1 MGARVAINGFG
12 RIGRMVLRAAKQRRL
27 DLDFVAINDIADIEP
42 LGMVLRYDSIHGR
55 YPGTVEW
62 TGDSLVV
69 DGDAIRV
76 FKVSDKRAG
85 DPFAFPWHD
94 LAIDV
99 VVESSGQFRGRDE
112 LQRHLDAGARRVLL
126 TVPGKDA
133 LDATIVSGVND
144 DALRPEHRLIS
155 NSSCTTNCAA
165 PVAKI
170 LEEAY
175 TIRRGFLT
183 TVHAY
188 TNDQRLFDY
197 PHKDMRRARM
207 AALNIVPTS
216 TGAARALGLVVPS
229 LKGKVEG
236 LAFRVPVPSGSVVDL
251 TVDTE
256 KKVDAQEIHDLMR
269 RAAAGAMKGILKVS
283 TDPIVSAD
291 VIGDP
296 HSAIY
301 DAPLTQVLGERLV
314 KVVAWYDNE
323 WGYSCRIA
331 DLTALICEAGIPG
344 TA

>member
-1 MGARVAINGFG
+1 MAARVAINGFG

-27 DLDFVAINDIADIEP
+27 DVDFVAVNDVADIEP
-42 LGMVLRYDSIHGR
+42 LGMVLRYDSIHGS
-55 YPGTVEW
+55 YPGSVEW
-62 TGDSLVV
+62 RGDSLIV
-69 DGDAIRV
+69 DQDEIRV
-76 FKVSDKRAG
+76 FKVGDKRAG

-94 LAIDV
+94 LKIDV
-99 VVESSGQFRGRDE
+99 VVEASGQFRRRDE
-112 LQRHLDAGARRVLL
+112 LQRHLDAGAKRVLL
-126 TVPGKDA
+126 TVPGKDP
-133 LDATIVSGVND
+133 LDATIVLGVND
-144 DALRPEHRLIS
+144 DALRPEHRIIS

-170 LEEAY
+170 LEDAY
-175 TIRRGFLT
+175 TIQKGFLT

-207 AALNIVPTS
+207 AALNTVPTS

-229 LKGKVEG
+229 LQGKVEG

-251 TVDTE
+251 TVHTE
-256 KKVDAQEIHDLMR
+256 KRADVQEIHDLMR
-269 RAAAGAMKGILKVS
+269 RAAAGPMKGILKVS

-301 DAPLTQVLGERLV
+301 DAPLTQVLGERMV

-323 WGYSCRIA
+323 WGYAMRVAELIGK
-331 DLTALICEAGIPG
+331 LHAL
-344 TA
+344 